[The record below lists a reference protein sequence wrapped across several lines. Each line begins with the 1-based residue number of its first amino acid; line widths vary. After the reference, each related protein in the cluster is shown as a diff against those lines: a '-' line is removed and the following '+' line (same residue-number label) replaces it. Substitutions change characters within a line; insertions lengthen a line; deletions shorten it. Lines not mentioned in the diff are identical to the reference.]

1 VSDLSRLFGKKLFVN
16 LHKVFRTEI
25 VELVQIAQITRAW
38 AVGARAKKKP
48 LARKQ
53 GVLGGFSLPPNS

>member
-1 VSDLSRLFGKKLFVN
+1 LSRGFGKKLSVN
-16 LHKVFRTEI
+16 LHKVFQAKI

-53 GVLGGFSLPPNS
+53 GVSGGFSLPPNS

>member
-53 GVLGGFSLPPNS
+53 GVSGRFS